1 MNPFEFVIKPSNY
14 ISPLCYSIFRLEPFD
29 TCSFGCI
36 YCYAQWYRG
45 PHKPKP
51 RAKWYVV
58 KEFERIVKRLSVKP
72 YFRLATLSE
81 PFQDDYEITLKLIRI
96 AKKHKVP
103 LIINTKSD
111 KVSNPDIIYELA
123 SLASDSLV
131 LVQISISSLKY
142 DKILEPLAPSARSRL
157 KAVEA
162 LSSMGVPTVVRV
174 QPLIPG
180 LEEDHYEVADL
191 ALRAGAQGLIG
202 ESIRLTEPLLKVLY
216 SALGL
221 RANDEWEPYQFR
233 EVEGKEPLLHPKA
246 EWRERVHRALS
257 AIAST
262 YNKPYADCKETCTFY
277 GFKKDCCLSWVAMNA
292 PLRLTLREYLNL
304 GLDCENYLCDM
315 EGPLGRVIRMH
326 IKKMIKVA
334 SDERLLKKIC
344 PFIIEHKAVPNTYK
358 VLR

>member
-45 PHKPKP
+45 PHKPRPKP
-51 RAKWYVV
+51 KWYVV
-58 KEFERIVKRLSVKP
+58 KEFERIAKRMRVKP

-81 PFQDDYEITLKLIRI
+81 PFQDNYDITLELIRI
-96 AKKHKVP
+96 AKKYKVP

-111 KVSNPDIIYELA
+111 KVSDTDVIYELA
-123 SLASDSLV
+123 SLAAESLV
-131 LVQISISSLKY
+131 LVQISVSSLKY
-142 DKILEPLAPSARSRL
+142 DKVLEPFAPSARSRL
-157 KAVEA
+157 SAVET
-162 LSSMGVPTVVRV
+162 LSSMNIPTIVRV

-180 LEEDHYEVADL
+180 LEEDHYEVAEL

-202 ESIRLTEPLLKVLY
+202 ESIRLTKPLLEALY
-216 SALGL
+216 SALGIDM
-221 RANDEWEPYQFR
+221 RFEWEPYQLR

-246 EWRERVHRALS
+246 EWREKVHRALS

-277 GFKKDCCLSWVAMNA
+277 GLRKDCCLSWIAMNA
-292 PLRLTLREYLNL
+292 PLRPTLREYLNV
-304 GLDCENYLCDM
+304 GLDCENYLCDLD
-315 EGPLGRVIRMH
+315 GPLGRALRMH

-344 PFIIEHKAVPNTYK
+344 PFTIEHKAVPNTYK
-358 VLR
+358 ALR